1 MKQCSH
7 SKLHMPLI
15 TTKTWLDPILPDNLP
30 ASIIAAADSLPQK
43 TRFLAGRLPT
53 KTAAPLSKM
62 LRITNSYYSNLI
74 EGQCTEPADMQ
85 RAQAA
90 PIKERKLLKDLA
102 VKHMEVQN
110 LFERAMRLR
119 PDTDWDRM
127 FSPVLISQVHTRLFS
142 GATETQRTLPDGSIM
157 QPGELRSVTGQ
168 NVVVGN
174 HDAPDASAVE
184 TMLRHLQTGFGRQKD
199 PRRQLISALANHHRL
214 AWVHPFADGNGRV
227 SRMIMHL
234 QLVFLGLE
242 PTLWSLSRG
251 LARRHEDYYRVL
263 SMADRPREGDLDGR
277 SQMSQKRYFEFIEFM
292 LDVCHEQV
300 DYMIAALDTTKL
312 RERIIR
318 SFKTNERILNTRIRP
333 ESAPAIIALITQGS
347 LPRSEIK
354 IFTGLTPRPAIDE
367 LSALIKLG
375 LVESHTPKSRIV
387 TPGLPVWF
395 AQDIFP
401 DLHRRFQ

>member
-1 MKQCSH
+1 
-7 SKLHMPLI
+7 MPLI

-30 ASIIAAADSLPQK
+30 ASIIAAADSLPRK
-43 TRFLAGRLPT
+43 TQFLAGRLPT
-53 KTAAPLSKM
+53 ETAARLSRM

-74 EGQCTEPADMQ
+74 EGQYTEPADMQ

-119 PDTDWDRM
+119 PDAEWDRM

-142 GATETQRTLPDGSIM
+142 GATEAQRTLPDGSIM
-157 QPGELRSVTGQ
+157 QPGVLRSVTGQ
-168 NVVVGN
+168 NVMVGN

-184 TMLRHLQTGFGRQKD
+184 TMLGHLQTGFGRQKD
-199 PRRQLISALANHHRL
+199 SRRQLISALANHHRL
-214 AWVHPFADGNGRV
+214 AWVHPFVDGNGRV
-227 SRMIMHL
+227 SRMITHL

-251 LARRHEDYYRVL
+251 LALRHEDYYHML

-277 SQMSQKRYFEFIEFM
+277 GQMSQKRYFEFIEFM
-292 LDVCHEQV
+292 LDVCHDQV
-300 DYMIAALDTTKL
+300 DYMTAALDTTKL

-318 SFKTNERILNTRIRP
+318 SFKTNERILNIKIRP

-375 LVESHTPKSRIV
+375 LVESQTPKSRIV
-387 TPGLPVWF
+387 TPGLPTWF